1 MGANVPIYM
10 TSVPTIFI
18 SVGNPYHLLD
28 APRVRTYINA
38 YHSTDVVLQA
48 LVDKLVGRSEFKGKS
63 PVDAFCGM
71 WDTHL

>member
-1 MGANVPIYM
+1 
-10 TSVPTIFI
+10 
-18 SVGNPYHLLD
+18 
-28 APRVRTYINA
+28 VRTYINT

-71 WDTHL
+71 WDTRL